1 MAYITKANSK
11 RILRKINLNDIPD
24 IEGEV
29 YKKPIYFLSK
39 WETKYLLLMQSLLK
53 EPEKFAIEVY
63 HPVVNKDTF
72 QYVFESEQPPSYH
85 SNKNCERLT
94 SKFKNFEIPFE
105 IKARARERGLN
116 EGKSEQEILELE
128 IHQVEVFRAWF
139 KENFEIFNSD
149 TEEFLKKLDIRWNI
163 QRNVNEIER
172 NNSGVESIENLNLAE
187 LEVEIDKIISEAG
200 RYFVNNKDKQH
211 IIRRFQKLT
220 FLAYRK
226 GRIDINDTELTD
238 DELKEFLLEYDTKFK
253 KPIKELLFQYYR
265 VKYNPDLSFEGQLLE
280 RLNFRSCSVCD
291 GTADFD
297 YVIDATLSSENKE
310 AELDDLPF

>member
-1 MAYITKANSK
+1 MAFITKANSK

-24 IEGEV
+24 IEGDV

-63 HPVVNKDTF
+63 QPVVNKDTF

-85 SNKNCERLT
+85 SNKSCERLT
-94 SKFKNFEIPFE
+94 SNFKNFEVPFE
-105 IKARARERGLN
+105 IKAREREN
-116 EGKSEQEILELE
+116 AEKEGKSTEEIDIAEKK
-128 IHQVEVFRAWF
+128 QVEVFRTWF
-139 KENFEIFNSD
+139 KENFELFTND
-149 TEEFLKKLDIRWNI
+149 TEGFLKQLDIKWNI

-172 NNSGVESIENLNLAE
+172 DNSGVESIENLNLAE
-187 LEVEIDKIISEAG
+187 LEKEIDKVISEAG
-200 RYFVNNKDKQH
+200 KYFVNNKDRQH

-226 GRIDINDTELTD
+226 GNIDINNTELS
-238 DELKEFLLEYDTKFK
+238 DEELREFLLEYDTKFK
-253 KPIKELLFQYYR
+253 KPLKELLIQYYR
-265 VKYNPDLSFEGQLLE
+265 IKYNPDLSFEGSLLE
-280 RLNFRSCSVCD
+280 RLNFRQCSVCD

-297 YVIDATLSSENKE
+297 YVINSTLSPENK
-310 AELDDLPF
+310 DDIIDLPF